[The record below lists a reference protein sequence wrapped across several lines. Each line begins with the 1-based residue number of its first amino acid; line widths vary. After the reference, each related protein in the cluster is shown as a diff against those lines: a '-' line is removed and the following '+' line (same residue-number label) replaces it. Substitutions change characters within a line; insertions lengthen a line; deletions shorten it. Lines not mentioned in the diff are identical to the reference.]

1 MIQAIRNVSTDIL
14 IGTRASFNILIAH
27 YGPQNV
33 EKIGM
38 EHMNFEAHNDAL
50 QQEIL
55 DAYQYLDKITTLTES
70 DKSKYESFV
79 QTPVYVI
86 PNILNEPRL
95 SISKEKSLLPQD
107 D

>member
-38 EHMNFEAHNDAL
+38 EHMNFEA
-50 QQEIL
+50 
-55 DAYQYLDKITTLTES
+55 
-70 DKSKYESFV
+70 
-79 QTPVYVI
+79 
-86 PNILNEPRL
+86 
-95 SISKEKSLLPQD
+95 
-107 D
+107 